1 MPEAFSFIRTV
12 TSKNRHYDRKDLT
25 IPNFNPRECCHF
37 TVCINKCQGSHSALV
52 SILKLGRRLLITFF
66 EIQIKYSYV
75 VNSKKVG
82 GDRPPCPPSKEGPRF
97 TKANLSWGRRRNMYI
112 LHPLS
117 NISNSLFFQL
127 VSCTLYPPHSQVQLC
142 PYPQN
147 AHPTPRQKKLNPPQ
161 RQSNLMYDDD
171 ILLCENFLTQKF

>member
-82 GDRPPCPPSKEGPRF
+82 GRSPPLTRALIHGLVEDKPIMEKPEF
-97 TKANLSWGRRRNMYI
+97 TLPI
-112 LHPLS
+112 QP
-117 NISNSLFFQL
+117 I
-127 VSCTLYPPHSQVQLC
+127 
-142 PYPQN
+142 
-147 AHPTPRQKKLNPPQ
+147 
-161 RQSNLMYDDD
+161 
-171 ILLCENFLTQKF
+171 

>member
-82 GDRPPCPPSKEGPRF
+82 GRSPPLPPPPPTNEGPGV

-127 VSCTLYPPHSQVQLC
+127 VSCTLYPPSLSGPTLSLPSEC
-142 PYPQN
+142 PP
-147 AHPTPRQKKLNPPQ
+147 HPET
-161 RQSNLMYDDD
+161 
-171 ILLCENFLTQKF
+171 